1 MALEKDFEFV
11 SSDRIIFGNGCIVK
25 VKEAAQDFGRKAL
38 LVCGSGSVPLDNL
51 VNILKEGE
59 ITFEIFRVENEP
71 DISGID
77 AGISKAKSTG
87 CTFVIGYGGGSVM
100 DSAKAIS
107 AMMTNPGVL
116 MDYFEVI
123 GGGRKIVN
131 STAPMIAIPTT
142 AGTGTEVTRNAV
154 IASSEHNVKVSMRS
168 PLMVPRVAIV
178 DPELTITMPPSVTA
192 STGMDALTQVIEGF
206 VSNKANPMTDALA
219 KEGIIRGS
227 RALLR
232 AYQNGRDLQARYDMS
247 LTSLFGGLVL
257 GNSGLG
263 AVHGFAGPI
272 GGMFHAPHGVIC
284 ASLLPSVMKYNA
296 LEISNRAGMEAI
308 QKKFNEI
315 GQWVTGKPD
324 ASVEDGIAWIEDLAK
339 KLEIP
344 GLREIGIKKSN
355 FASIIEKASVASS
368 MQKNP
373 VKLDTETLKLILEAA
388 Y

>member
-1 MALEKDFEFV
+1 
-11 SSDRIIFGNGCIVK
+11 
-25 VKEAAQDFGRKAL
+25 
-38 LVCGSGSVPLDNL
+38 
-51 VNILKEGE
+51 
-59 ITFEIFRVENEP
+59 
-71 DISGID
+71 
-77 AGISKAKSTG
+77 
-87 CTFVIGYGGGSVM
+87 
-100 DSAKAIS
+100 
-107 AMMTNPGVL
+107 
-116 MDYFEVI
+116 
-123 GGGRKIVN
+123 
-131 STAPMIAIPTT
+131 
-142 AGTGTEVTRNAV
+142 
-154 IASSEHNVKVSMRS
+154 
-168 PLMVPRVAIV
+168 
-178 DPELTITMPPSVTA
+178 
-192 STGMDALTQVIEGF
+192 
-206 VSNKANPMTDALA
+206 
-219 KEGIIRGS
+219 
-227 RALLR
+227 
-232 AYQNGRDLQARYDMS
+232 MS